1 MPLTSTNYSSLADI
15 SASGAVAISDA
26 PADLH
31 SLGAVV
37 EHIEFETE
45 QLSQGNLGL
54 SDFQGEHLQ
63 ELMTQV
69 PACQQL
75 LRA

>member
-1 MPLTSTNYSSLADI
+1 M
-15 SASGAVAISDA
+15 AISGA
-26 PADLH
+26 PADID
-31 SLGAVV
+31 SIGAVV
-37 EHIEFETE
+37 EQIEFETE

-54 SDFQGEHLQ
+54 SDFLGEHLQ